1 MNELSKVAGGV
12 ADDQLD
18 PEAFLRGMRAQMS
31 PSSQRTMEA
40 LERVKNVYVASGRDL
55 VVAKQFERF
64 MEWIL
69 AERNGRREAGRIFF
83 VTGASRAGKTEIV
96 RRMIKNESSLREK
109 QTGFGVIRPCVS
121 ISLKGFTHPRIVAR
135 NILSAAGYPI
145 RHDTARGEIWD
156 GLATRLKSRFVTLVH
171 IDETQHMI
179 RKNPN
184 AAEREALADAIKGLT
199 NDEDWPVSLILSGLP
214 RTAEIAKLD
223 EQFEGRGAFFRVPDV
238 DIERERKLVLEI
250 IRQMADAGGLAL
262 GALLEGDVPERI
274 AHGARYRYGRI
285 CQIVLAGI
293 HAAFRR
299 GASVLAIEHF
309 AEAYLDHSH
318 ARGFDGMNLFLI
330 DDWKRLPVGS
340 FLIGDDDVE
349 DEE

>member
-1 MNELSKVAGGV
+1 MNEQLKVTEGV
-12 ADDQLD
+12 TDDELD

-31 PSSQRTMEA
+31 PRSQRTMEA

-55 VVAKQFERF
+55 VIAKQLERF

-69 AERNGRREAGRIFF
+69 AERNGRREDGRIFF
-83 VTGASRAGKTEIV
+83 VTGASRAGKTQLV
-96 RRMIKNESSLREK
+96 RRMIKNERSLREK

-135 NILSAAGYPI
+135 NILRAAGYPI

-156 GLATRLKSRFVTLVH
+156 GLAMRLKSRCVMLVH

-223 EQFEGRGAFFRVPDV
+223 EQFEGRGAFFRLPDV
-238 DIERERKLVLEI
+238 DIETERKLVLEI
-250 IRQMADAGGLAL
+250 IRQMADAAGLELGGL
-262 GALLEGDVPERI
+262 LESDVPERI
-274 AHGARYRYGRI
+274 AHGARYRYARI

-293 HAAFRR
+293 HAALSRD
-299 GASVLAIEHF
+299 GTILSIKHF

-318 ARGFDGMNLFLI
+318 ARGYDSMNLFLI
-330 DDWKRLPVGS
+330 DDWKQMPAGS

-349 DEE
+349 DDE